1 MKLRSNLV
9 AMGVIGLKEEGV
21 EMMSIQY
28 SYLKTW
34 ELLKLNKNIKNI
46 HGNTKNK

>member
-1 MKLRSNLV
+1 MLNINTHICVMIKKKQFMKLRSNLV

-28 SYLKTW
+28 SYLKT
-34 ELLKLNKNIKNI
+34 
-46 HGNTKNK
+46 